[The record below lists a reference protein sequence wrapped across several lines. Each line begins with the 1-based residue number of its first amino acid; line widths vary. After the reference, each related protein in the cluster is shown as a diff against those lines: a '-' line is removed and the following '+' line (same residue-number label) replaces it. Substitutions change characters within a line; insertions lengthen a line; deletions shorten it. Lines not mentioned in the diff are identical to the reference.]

1 MLELTLTTGT
11 ELKIGD
17 DIRIVFRG
25 DTTSGRL
32 KVAVEA
38 PREKRIERVKA
49 LEDSQKKEAWSAG
62 AHSGT
67 AKEGR
72 VAIVRNQG
80 GTSKRRQG
88 RSGWEVL

>member
-25 DTTSGRL
+25 DTTTGRM

-38 PREKRIERVKA
+38 PREKRIERIKA
-49 LEDSQKKEAWSAG
+49 PEEQKKYG
-62 AHSGT
+62 KVLIVKGGRNLSGN
-67 AKEGR
+67 K
-72 VAIVRNQG
+72 QG
-80 GTSKRRQG
+80 
-88 RSGWEVL
+88 

>member
-49 LEDSQKKEAWSAG
+49 LGESRQKQPGG
-62 AHSGT
+62 AAT
-67 AKEGR
+67 
-72 VAIVRNQG
+72 
-80 GTSKRRQG
+80 
-88 RSGWEVL
+88 